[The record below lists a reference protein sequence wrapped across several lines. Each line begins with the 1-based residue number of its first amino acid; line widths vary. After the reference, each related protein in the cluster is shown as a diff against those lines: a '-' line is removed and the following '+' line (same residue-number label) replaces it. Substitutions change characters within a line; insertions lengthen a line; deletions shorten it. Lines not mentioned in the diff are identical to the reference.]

1 MLSYLHYHSHSP
13 FGSSHFCLALH
24 SPLFFFLSLCH
35 FPPRIMVISPDT
47 HPLVIH
53 PPLHCSRCILYARVK
68 LVDVICL
75 THAWIERCEPN
86 KG

>member
-1 MLSYLHYHSHSP
+1 
-13 FGSSHFCLALH
+13 
-24 SPLFFFLSLCH
+24 
-35 FPPRIMVISPDT
+35 MVISPDT
-47 HPLVIH
+47 HTLVILRIV
-53 PPLHCSRCILYARVK
+53 PAAFCMLE